1 MRLLD
6 LLNKSRIAPS
16 LEASD
21 AESCIR
27 SLVKVMVEEGCAS
40 PEYAE
45 DVIRRE
51 RTFPTGLPTEPIGV
65 AIPHAD
71 PDHLKRSCV
80 VLGIASSGV
89 PFGQMGTDGDV
100 QVEAR
105 LIFLLGIREREKQVD
120 MIGELMELI
129 QNESLLESL
138 AAVRDAESAWAL
150 LTQQRSAGS
159 SL

>member
-1 MRLLD
+1 MHLLD
-6 LLNKSRIAPS
+6 LLSKSLLIPS

-21 AESCIR
+21 AEGCIR
-27 SLVKVMVEEGCAS
+27 SLTKVMVDEGCAL

-51 RTFPTGLPTEPIGV
+51 RTFPTGLPTEPIAV

-71 PDHLKRSCV
+71 PDHLRRSCV
-80 VLGIASSGV
+80 ALGISARGI
-89 PFGQMGTDGDV
+89 PFGQMGTDGDI
-100 QVEAR
+100 QVHAR

-129 QNESLLESL
+129 QNESLLKSL
-138 AAVRDAESAWAL
+138 TAAHDVESAWSVL
-150 LTQQRSAGS
+150 GGQKNVRSGI
-159 SL
+159 